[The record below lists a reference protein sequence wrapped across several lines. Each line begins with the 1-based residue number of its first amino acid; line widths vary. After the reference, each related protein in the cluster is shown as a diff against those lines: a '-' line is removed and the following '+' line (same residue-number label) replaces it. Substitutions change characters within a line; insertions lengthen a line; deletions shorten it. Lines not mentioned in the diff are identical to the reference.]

1 MAPAEP
7 TGEVGAPMLSI
18 IIPAYNEAK
27 RLPASLQNLY
37 SYLSNWRDRVEVIV
51 VDNGST
57 DATAELVRKLAAK
70 WPQLRLLQIAERGK
84 GRAVRAGLLDAR
96 GDFSFFCDADFSM
109 PVAEIA
115 KFLPPELPDVE
126 VAIGVREGPNAHR
139 FGEPLARH
147 LMGRIFNLLVRGL
160 VLPGIQDSQCG
171 FKCLRADIGRQLAV
185 AQTIP
190 GWAFDVE
197 MLVVARRLGY
207 HIVQIPID
215 WHYVPSGNI
224 HPFRDSV
231 RMTLDLLAVRR
242 RLSLGR
248 YDLANQPR
256 HASHQE
262 VDVEVESPNV
272 PSLSTVYPPG
282 RVRR

>member
-1 MAPAEP
+1 LESIMTPGEP
-7 TGEVGAPMLSI
+7 GPSGEVVAPLLSI
-18 IIPAYNEAK
+18 IIPAYNEAT
-27 RLPASLQNLY
+27 RLPASLHNLY
-37 SYLSNWRDRVEVIV
+37 TYLSDWRDRAEVIV

-57 DATAELVRKLAAK
+57 DATAALVRKLAAK
-70 WPQLRLLQIAERGK
+70 WPQLRLLQVAERGK

-96 GDFSFFCDADFSM
+96 GEFSFFCDADFSM
-109 PVAEIA
+109 PVVEIS

-126 VAIGVREGPNAHR
+126 VAIGVREGPNARR

-147 LMGRIFNLLVRGL
+147 LMGRVFNLLVRGL
-160 VLPGIQDSQCG
+160 VLPGVQDSQCG
-171 FKCLRADIGRQLAV
+171 FKCLRADIGRQLAE
-185 AQTIP
+185 AQTIS

-207 HIVQIPID
+207 RIVQIPIH

-248 YDLANQPR
+248 YDLAKHPLR
-256 HASHQE
+256 ASHQE
-262 VDVEVESPNV
+262 VEGEVTP
-272 PSLSTVYPPG
+272 VYPPS

>member
-1 MAPAEP
+1 MIPGVPGPSSEMA
-7 TGEVGAPMLSI
+7 APLLSI
-18 IIPAYNEAK
+18 IIPAYNEEK
-27 RLPASLQNLY
+27 RLPASLENLY
-37 SYLSNWRDRVEVIV
+37 AYLSDWRDRVEVIV

-57 DATAELVRKLAAK
+57 DATASLARGIAAR
-70 WPQLRLLQIAERGK
+70 WPQLRLLQVAERGK

-109 PVAEIA
+109 PVAEIT

-139 FGEPLARH
+139 FGEPLGRH
-147 LMGRIFNLLVRGL
+147 LMGRVFNLLVRGL

-171 FKCLRADIGRQLAV
+171 FKCLRADIGKRLAL

-197 MLVVARRLGY
+197 LLAVARRQGY
-207 HIVQIPID
+207 RIVQIPID
-215 WHYVPSGNI
+215 WHYAPSSRI
-224 HPFRDSV
+224 HPFRDAV

-242 RLSLGR
+242 GLSRGR
-248 YDLANQPR
+248 YDQSSQ
-256 HASHQE
+256 ASRP
-262 VDVEVESPNV
+262 DLEVESGGV
-272 PSLSTVYPPG
+272 PTLLPVSEPG
-282 RVRR
+282 RIRR